1 MCKLPR
7 AAFGK
12 MPREGFSAGCAAAA
26 KELPWEKSGRTPSA
40 FSGGGESMIG
50 GGVSVFPGAES
61 EVPGVVAGGEGGVGF
76 AAAFDAAVPSRI
88 SVVATL

>member
-1 MCKLPR
+1 
-7 AAFGK
+7 
-12 MPREGFSAGCAAAA
+12 
-26 KELPWEKSGRTPSA
+26 
-40 FSGGGESMIG
+40 MIG

-76 AAAFDAAVPSRI
+76 AAPFDAAVPSRI

>member
-1 MCKLPR
+1 
-7 AAFGK
+7 
-12 MPREGFSAGCAAAA
+12 
-26 KELPWEKSGRTPSA
+26 
-40 FSGGGESMIG
+40 MIG